1 MTLSQLE
8 RYMIS
13 EIENLHLKIDSIAE
27 LLVAQISEQ
36 IQELKNHM
44 NRRFDQIDSRLD
56 VHEQRLGRV
65 EQKIMANG

>member
-27 LLVAQISEQ
+27 LLIEQ

-56 VHEQRLGRV
+56 EHEQRLGRV